1 MEGAVGL
8 GQQRHN
14 VAAAWTRDVPQ
25 HQGAVLYSSAGV
37 LVCLADKVEVDCAA
51 NAAILHGLRID
62 PRVDDQTRAGL
73 ETVRLAGLE
82 ARVEQ
87 VEKRRGRLSRRLA
100 SPLGVRGGRR
110 VDAHAAVVDKRH
122 GGR

>member
-1 MEGAVGL
+1 MGSGEQL
-8 GQQRHN
+8 HN

-37 LVCLADKVEVDCAA
+37 LVCLADKVKVDCAA

-73 ETVRLAGLE
+73 KAVRLARLE
-82 ARVEQ
+82 TRVQQ
-87 VEKRRGRLSRRLA
+87 VEKRRSRLGRRLGG
-100 SPLGVRGGRR
+100 PLLGVCRGHR
-110 VDAHAAVVDKRH
+110 VDAHAAVVDERH
-122 GGR
+122 DGGWR